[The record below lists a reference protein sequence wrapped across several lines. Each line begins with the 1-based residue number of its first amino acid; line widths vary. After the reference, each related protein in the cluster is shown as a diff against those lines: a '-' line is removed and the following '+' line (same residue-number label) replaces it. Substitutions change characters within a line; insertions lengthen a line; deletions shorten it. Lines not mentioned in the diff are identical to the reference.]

1 MPGCFPLTTLDFA
14 SYVTIRGISASKEI
28 EPMQVRIGFD
38 LIYQIPSPQV
48 MVLMLLTHPERAGQ
62 LLHHEQILIEPA
74 IDQFRFLDAFGNR
87 ATRILASAG
96 NLRLFYDNI
105 ITDSGVQ
112 EPRIDGARLHP
123 VEELP
128 TECLQF
134 LLSSRYCEVD
144 KLSQMAWDLFG
155 KTPATWERVQSIID
169 WTHNHITFGYA
180 FARSTKTAADVCAEK
195 QGVCRD
201 YQHLA
206 ITLLRA
212 MNIPARYATGYLGDI
227 GIPLNPSPMDFSA
240 WLEVYLG
247 NRWYALDARHNT
259 PRVARVLM
267 ARGRDAT
274 DVALTTSFG
283 PNTLERFRV
292 WTDELPEHP
301 TSATKVATE
310 VPPFALNGPPPLN
323 ALMVAAPSLSIA

>member
-1 MPGCFPLTTLDFA
+1 
-14 SYVTIRGISASKEI
+14 
-28 EPMQVRIGFD
+28 MQVRLGFD
-38 LIYQIPSPQV
+38 LLYNIPSPQV
-48 MVLMLLTHPERAGQ
+48 ILLMLLTHPERAAQ
-62 LLHHEQILIEPA
+62 LLYPEQILLDPPV
-74 IDQFRFLDAFGNR
+74 DQFTFLDNFGNR
-87 ATRILASAG
+87 ATRIVAPAG
-96 NLRLFYDNI
+96 KLRLFYDNI
-105 ITDSGVQ
+105 ITDPGVH
-112 EPRIDGARLHP
+112 EPRINGAHLHP
-123 VEELP
+123 VDELP
-128 TECLQF
+128 TNCFQF

-155 KTPATWERVQSIID
+155 KTPATWERVQTIID

-180 FARSTKTAADVCAEK
+180 FARSTKTAADACAEK

-227 GIPLNPSPMDFSA
+227 GVPFNPSPMDFSA

-259 PRVARVLM
+259 PRIARILM

-283 PNTLERFRV
+283 PNTLERFQV
-292 WTDELPEHP
+292 TTQELPDHLSP
-301 TSATKVATE
+301 TPPVAN
-310 VPPFALNGPPPLN
+310 VIPPYGLTGLIA
-323 ALMVAAPSLSIA
+323 LSINAQPLSAV